1 MVPVSSTLMD
11 DPYLV
16 CSSVASWGGGGG
28 VWNCTHTHFYF
39 DGRPLSG
46 MLTASSLGGG
56 GGGGYG
62 VLLTINV
69 ILEVLLW

>member
-28 VWNCTHTHFYF
+28 GMELHTHTHFYF

-46 MLTASSLGGG
+46 MLTASSW

-62 VLLTINV
+62 LLMTINV